1 MTEVNEIDIFKK
13 SHLPKEGW
21 LQACFNCYTI
31 TSKTYY
37 YRMISIED
45 KKYKFNVFCCPQC
58 KKILYKEKQT
68 LYKFSK
74 VCDKYIYTHY
84 GI

>member
-1 MTEVNEIDIFKK
+1 MGKVKTIDIFKQ

-21 LQACFNCYTI
+21 LQSCFNCYTI

-37 YRMISIED
+37 YKMVIFKNIN
-45 KKYKFNVFCCPQC
+45 YKFNIYCCPKC
-58 KKILYKEKQT
+58 KKNLYKEKYK

-74 VCDKYIYTHY
+74 TCDNYIYFHY
-84 GI
+84 GV

>member
-1 MTEVNEIDIFKK
+1 MSKIKSIDIFKQ

-37 YRMISIED
+37 YKMILL
-45 KKYKFNVFCCPQC
+45 KKTNYKFNIYCCPQC
-58 KKILYKEKQT
+58 KKRLYKEKYS

-74 VCDKYIYTHY
+74 RCDEYIHLNYK
-84 GI
+84 I

>member
-1 MTEVNEIDIFKK
+1 MNKIKLIDIFKQ
-13 SHLPKEGW
+13 SHLPKKGW

-37 YRMISIED
+37 YKMILFE
-45 KKYKFNVFCCPQC
+45 KETYKFNIYCCPQC
-58 KKILYKEKQT
+58 KKKLYKEKHT

-74 VCDKYIYTHY
+74 KCDEYIYY
-84 GI
+84 NYEI

>member
-1 MTEVNEIDIFKK
+1 MSEVKEIDIFKK

-37 YRMISIED
+37 YSIEID
-45 KKYKFNVFCCPQC
+45 KCQ
-58 KKILYKEKQT
+58 
-68 LYKFSK
+68 
-74 VCDKYIYTHY
+74 YIETMRFV
-84 GI
+84 

>member
-1 MTEVNEIDIFKK
+1 MSETKTIDIFKQ

-21 LQACFNCYTI
+21 LQSCFNCYTI

-37 YRMISIED
+37 YKMIITN
-45 KKYKFNVFCCPQC
+45 KVKYKFNVYCCPHC
-58 KKILYKEKQT
+58 KKKFYKEKKT

-74 VCDKYIYTHY
+74 ICDRYIYFHY
-84 GI
+84 NI